1 MDSVKKPRVID
12 VYDSL
17 SLDGFCYDALDA
29 LTASL
34 DIVDQFDRLLA
45 DNPTHKMSR
54 IDHVRA
60 VRLIALQE
68 CGQLQTYFDPH
79 TDATLTER
87 HKACLKVVNEG
98 ADRLVDIEVPAEIDN
113 EDDPLVVGLVQEL
126 CTFVRSLYT
135 ALRVDDA
142 KERAS
147 VVKEY
152 CRG

>member
-1 MDSVKKPRVID
+1 MGVGPRVIE
-12 VYDSL
+12 VYDAF
-17 SLDGFCYDALDA
+17 SLDGLCYDALDA

-34 DIVDQFDRLLA
+34 DIVDQFDALMA
-45 DNPTHKMSR
+45 EKPDHKMSR
-54 IDHVRA
+54 VDHVRA

-79 TDATLTER
+79 TDATLADR

-98 ADRLVDIEVPAEIDN
+98 ADRLIELEVPGEIDN